1 MIHLLGALYTVGKW
15 ILIFSRSLLCCLLLL
30 WLVEKKFLLPSQRA
44 TVEEKMLEIVK
55 SSRRMIA

>member
-1 MIHLLGALYTVGKW
+1 MASYFFHPSRLLAAGVGGK
-15 ILIFSRSLLCCLLLL
+15 
-30 WLVEKKFLLPSQRA
+30 KKFPLPSQRA